1 MKLHIETQELRMRH
15 IWRISR
21 DQAMG
26 KVNVVI
32 QLEHDGIIGFG
43 EAAPNIRYH
52 ETTESTVAFLE
63 KARPVIEAADPWRF
77 QDFIRRIHEL
87 DEGQNAAKAAVDMA
101 VLDWVGKK
109 LDIPLFRY
117 FGLDAGKTPVTSYS
131 IGIDTPEKIKEKIR
145 EAEGFP
151 ILKIKLGS
159 EDDEQIMQAVR
170 EATDRTVRVDA
181 NEGWPDPLQALEKMH
196 WLAQLN
202 VEFVEQPLPAGRLD
216 DVTWLRERA
225 PLPIV
230 ADEDVHLARDIPAL
244 AHAYDGINIK
254 IMKSGGLLEALRM
267 INTAR
272 AHGLSIMLG
281 CMIESSLAI
290 TAAAHLSP
298 LVDWAD
304 LDGNLLLAADPFTG
318 GGVREGKLILPDG
331 PGLGVQRNQEQN
343 G

>member
-15 IWRISR
+15 VWRISR
-21 DQAMG
+21 DQAMS

-43 EAAPNIRYH
+43 EAAPNIRYR

-87 DEGQNAAKAAVDMA
+87 DKGQNAAKAAVDIA
-101 VLDWVGKK
+101 VLDWIGKK

-159 EDDEQIMQAVR
+159 ENDEQIMQAVR

-181 NEGWPDPLQALEKMH
+181 NEGWPDPRQALEKMH

-216 DVTWLRERA
+216 DVAWLRERA

-267 INTAR
+267 IHTAR

>member
-1 MKLHIETQELRMRH
+1 MKLHIETRELRMQH
-15 IWRISR
+15 VWRISR
-21 DQAMG
+21 DQATAKM
-26 KVNVVI
+26 NVFI
-32 QLEHDGIIGFG
+32 RLEHDGVTGFG
-43 EAAPNIRYH
+43 EVAPNIRYN
-52 ETTESTVAFLE
+52 ETTESSIEFLE
-63 KARPVIEAADPWRF
+63 KARPVLESANPWHF
-77 QDFIRRIHEL
+77 QDLLWQVHAL
-87 DEGQNAAKAAVDMA
+87 DAEQNAAKAAIDMA
-101 VLDWVGKK
+101 VLDWIGKK
-109 LDIPLFRY
+109 LGVPLYRF
-117 FGLDAGKTPVTSYS
+117 FGLDAGKTPVTSFS
-131 IGIDTPEKIKEKIR
+131 IGIDTPQKIKEKIR
-145 EAEGFP
+145 EAEGYP

-159 EDDEQIMQAVR
+159 EDDERIMQAVR

-181 NEGWPDPLQALEKMH
+181 NEGWPDPHLALEKIH

-202 VEFVEQPLPAGRLD
+202 VEFVEQPIPAGRLEG
-216 DVTWLRERA
+216 VAWLRERA

-267 INTAR
+267 IHTAR

-304 LDGNLLLAADPFTG
+304 LDGNLLLANDPFVG
-318 GGVREGKLILPDG
+318 AGVQDGKLTLPDG
-331 PGLGVQRNQEQN
+331 PGLGVRIRE
-343 G
+343 